1 MNEGNMRILSLFF
14 LLVPIIAFAQSPVL
28 PELFTVTGIEVNEK
42 LDIHGEAKQDATV
55 IGSLASGAKGVE
67 VIELASNGEW
77 ALVNGA
83 ESSGWVEARFL
94 QAQPSVWDNGK
105 LPQSLRCHGTE
116 PFWNISFSAKEVRLK
131 VLDAPERLYSRRSVS
146 DRGFAGDRIRAVE
159 AGDMTA
165 VIFPK
170 QCSDGMSDRTY
181 ALQAVISLRNSD
193 RTMFAGC
200 CSIAAN

>member
-1 MNEGNMRILSLFF
+1 M
-14 LLVPIIAFAQSPVL
+14 
-28 PELFTVTGIEVNEK
+28 
-42 LDIHGEAKQDATV
+42 
-55 IGSLASGAKGVE
+55 
-67 VIELASNGEW
+67 
-77 ALVNGA
+77 
-83 ESSGWVEARFL
+83 
-94 QAQPSVWDNGK
+94 
-105 LPQSLRCHGTE
+105 
-116 PFWNISFSAKEVRLK
+116 K